1 VCPHKQQWL
10 MTSADGVSKVTTA
23 AFLTSHSISP
33 SIRTSLTPI
42 KKGRQLN
49 TNCTK
54 HFPHPQ
60 NKDDN
65 HITPVTT
72 KSSLHLTSPQ
82 YPSPHLF
89 LLFTHTPTQY
99 IYRASTHT
107 SQPCHHTKLW
117 KAKNMVRTVLHA
129 VWICPTTLMMTR
141 FNANNF
147 FMRFFCSSTQSKARH
162 HYNRSQ
168 GPPPDPDDHGY
179 TRGPHPH
186 DSWCPLC
193 LPTLLPVMKTITEAV
208 HGMHTNAPLLT
219 LNPMILTCTIT

>member
-1 VCPHKQQWL
+1 

-89 LLFTHTPTQY
+89 LLFTHRLTQY

-107 SQPCHHTKLW
+107 SQPCTISSCVSF
-117 KAKNMVRTVLHA
+117 AVRH
-129 VWICPTTLMMTR
+129 
-141 FNANNF
+141 
-147 FMRFFCSSTQSKARH
+147 KARQDIIIIDHKVH
-162 HYNRSQ
+162 HLILMTMVT
-168 GPPPDPDDHGY
+168 PEV
-179 TRGPHPH
+179 
-186 DSWCPLC
+186 L
-193 LPTLLPVMKTITEAV
+193 I
-208 HGMHTNAPLLT
+208 
-219 LNPMILTCTIT
+219 PMIHGVHCASLLSFQ

>member
-1 VCPHKQQWL
+1 
-10 MTSADGVSKVTTA
+10 MTA

-89 LLFTHTPTQY
+89 LLFTHRLTQY

-186 DSWCPLC
+186 DSWCPL
-193 LPTLLPVMKTITEAV
+193 
-208 HGMHTNAPLLT
+208 
-219 LNPMILTCTIT
+219 PMILTCTIT